1 MTAENA
7 SIASRHDGEK
17 NKFTKLLIRKDA
29 RMEINRKTTRDF
41 QNEIESLR
49 AVVSNRDTRLKRLTR
64 TLADNTSGIR
74 DLLDQI
80 YALDID
86 RNIKRN
92 MTDLCLTILET
103 KINEKRMQID
113 LTKSDAAFL
122 SALRK
127 KHPNLH
133 HRELRISLLIMLDYD
148 TIEIAHAL
156 SMSKRGLENIRYKL
170 HKKLGLRKN
179 QPIKSYLKELA
190 GTM

>member
-1 MTAENA
+1 
-7 SIASRHDGEK
+7 
-17 NKFTKLLIRKDA
+17 
-29 RMEINRKTTRDF
+29 MEINRKTTRDF